1 MTHEHQIRRY
11 AAYLQ
16 GWCQAFGEHE
26 GLFTEDESIGWL
38 YAGDQIGMILPEGL
52 NKKLHREVL
61 GKKRKS
67 PVLTIRP
74 DCVCVG
80 KFHYNFSSPA
90 DMTGLS
96 KLMKLLNTADE
107 IHLFLTYHFMYQRG
121 TRIITFSSKPPW
133 GLIYKEID
141 PMQLQLD

>member
-1 MTHEHQIRRY
+1 MAHEHQIRRY
-11 AAYLQ
+11 SAYLK

-26 GLFTEDESIGWL
+26 GLFADDDSIGWL
-38 YAGDQIGMILPEGL
+38 FAEEQIGLILPEGL
-52 NKKLHREVL
+52 NKKLYHEVL

-67 PVLTIRP
+67 PILTIRP

-80 KFHYNFSSPA
+80 KFHYSFSAST
-90 DMTGLS
+90 DMQGLS

-107 IHLFLTYHFMYQRG
+107 VYLYLTYHFMYERG
-121 TRIITFSSKPPW
+121 TRIITFSHKPPW

-141 PMQLQLD
+141 PMQVQLD